1 MDWPR
6 RPQLQPGGPHIISQ
20 SSRATRRPSRPSP
33 PQRRGAVS
41 LNGAEQSASKLQ
53 PFGTTGAGDRIQ
65 LEINMA
71 DKEMKMSI
79 LKGGMSCAAST
90 SRGSRRR

>member
-1 MDWPR
+1 MK
-6 RPQLQPGGPHIISQ
+6 LAL
-20 SSRATRRPSRPSP
+20 ATVAASKT
-33 PQRRGAVS
+33 GAVS

-79 LKGGMSCAAST
+79 LKGGDVVRSVDLEGLKT
-90 SRGSRRR
+90 EVIIK